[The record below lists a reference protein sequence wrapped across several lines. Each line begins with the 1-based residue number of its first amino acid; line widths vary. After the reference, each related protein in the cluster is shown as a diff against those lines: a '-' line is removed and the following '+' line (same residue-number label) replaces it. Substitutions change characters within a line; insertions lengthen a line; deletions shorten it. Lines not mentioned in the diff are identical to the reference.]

1 MDVDRRFLISDV
13 GITSLFA
20 QHVILFLAAIRE
32 GIVVMGYQ
40 LTERVIKLLCG
51 KTSYDRGGVLYRD
64 GHVTMLKQDTD
75 TRKYEAEVTDQEPG
89 IAYAEIDSNGD
100 VFTECTCIDYGFSRK
115 RCRHIAAL
123 LLNIRDIE
131 QTVEAPIRPY
141 PSLLHLSDGGNN
153 GDGQL
158 TPRYSPEHE
167 RSSDE
172 GEQDARLSS
181 QLLGLFSYS
190 AGRRA
195 TAASRFDTREV
206 LEMEF
211 IFKLYPYGNRK
222 YLFGVELR
230 IGKKRLYIV
239 QRIREFLACVKHG
252 EACMFTKNF
261 TYDPEQHSFKRR
273 MMIFSR
279 S

>member
-1 MDVDRRFLISDV
+1 
-13 GITSLFA
+13 
-20 QHVILFLAAIRE
+20 
-32 GIVVMGYQ
+32 MGYQ

-158 TPRYSPEHE
+158 TPRYS
-167 RSSDE
+167 
-172 GEQDARLSS
+172 GA
-181 QLLGLFSYS
+181 
-190 AGRRA
+190 
-195 TAASRFDTREV
+195 
-206 LEMEF
+206 
-211 IFKLYPYGNRK
+211 
-222 YLFGVELR
+222 
-230 IGKKRLYIV
+230 
-239 QRIREFLACVKHG
+239 
-252 EACMFTKNF
+252 
-261 TYDPEQHSFKRR
+261 
-273 MMIFSR
+273 
-279 S
+279 